1 MSIWENTKSVVED
14 FISLFYPEL
23 CLICN
28 ENLLKEEECVCIAC
42 LHQTQKT
49 DCFLQEEN
57 EVSKRFWGR
66 VKLENA
72 AALFQFKK
80 QGNAQKLIHPLKYE
94 GGKTIGVF
102 LGKQI
107 AYAIRDSK
115 FFEGIDLIMPVPLH
129 PKKEKIRGYN
139 QSKYIVKGINK
150 ILKLEVS
157 FKSLIRIEN
166 TDSQTRKKRFS
177 RWENMM
183 HSFALRHPFKIKNKH
198 ILLVDDVVTTGSTM
212 EACAQKLLEVE
223 DVKVSIVTIGV
234 A

>member
-1 MSIWENTKSVVED
+1 MTLLENTKSIVED
-14 FISLFYPEL
+14 FVSLFYPQL

-28 ENLLKEEECVCIAC
+28 ENLLKEEECICLAC
-42 LHQTQKT
+42 LHQTPKT
-49 DCFLQEEN
+49 DCFLQKEN
-57 EVSKRFWGR
+57 MVSKRFWGR

-139 QSKYIVKGINK
+139 QSKYIVKGVNEV
-150 ILKLEVS
+150 LQLEEN

-166 TDSQTRKKRFS
+166 TDSQVRKKRFS

-183 HSFALRHPFKIKNKH
+183 NSFALKESQKLKNKH
-198 ILLVDDVVTTGSTM
+198 ILLVDDVITTGSTL

-223 DVKVSIVTIGV
+223 DVKVSIVTIAV